1 MQRVAMANGARCVG
15 RCSTLRFWEQMDAR
29 MAFVLSSGN
38 AGEVLRLGKQH
49 FEIPPTPLVGK
60 KHYFCR
66 KHQSRCPGASSIT
79 REMCHQHDG
88 SRPTHYKHKIM
99 SDGNF
104 NRALLPSTPYRSG
117 IKMGQ
122 QQLRIKAEAAFR
134 EVVKEKFPTLSDEEL
149 DNISEEFHKKLL

>member
-1 MQRVAMANGARCVG
+1 
-15 RCSTLRFWEQMDAR
+15 
-29 MAFVLSSGN
+29 
-38 AGEVLRLGKQH
+38 
-49 FEIPPTPLVGK
+49 
-60 KHYFCR
+60 
-66 KHQSRCPGASSIT
+66 
-79 REMCHQHDG
+79 
-88 SRPTHYKHKIM
+88 M

-134 EVVKEKFPTLSDEEL
+134 EVIKEKFPTLSDEKL